1 MKNFPPSFTNWGAR
15 HVRTLVIS
23 LVAVLTVFLLAA
35 GLSGLELLPGEPNA
49 FGFVFQSIRFQNPG
63 VEIGDEVLSVIRIIY
78 LIGLVLLPIW
88 LVYVIVNPQ
97 ARKRFIRDMI
107 TFGSMIFLLLMLTS
121 YLNERRNPEEEGQFD
136 GFSGLT
142 QPPAGEISAGDF
154 GTGPTEELMWIAS
167 VLVALV
173 VVGFLALVVWLV
185 WRSRRQ
191 QDSTLE
197 RIAQEVQFALDEL
210 QAGGDLRNVV
220 IRCYSEMVQA
230 LREQRGILRNVYLTP
245 REFEDTLHGLGFPP
259 EPVHQLTHL
268 FEAVRYGHKP
278 ITRREELV
286 AKDSLTAILD
296 ACRSNG

>member
-1 MKNFPPSFTNWGAR
+1 
-15 HVRTLVIS
+15 
-23 LVAVLTVFLLAA
+23 
-35 GLSGLELLPGEPNA
+35 
-49 FGFVFQSIRFQNPG
+49 
-63 VEIGDEVLSVIRIIY
+63 
-78 LIGLVLLPIW
+78 
-88 LVYVIVNPQ
+88 
-97 ARKRFIRDMI
+97 
-107 TFGSMIFLLLMLTS
+107 
-121 YLNERRNPEEEGQFD
+121 
-136 GFSGLT
+136 
-142 QPPAGEISAGDF
+142 
-154 GTGPTEELMWIAS
+154 MWIAS